1 MRAEYCMRAAA
12 CRGPG
17 RQSARR
23 SSGGRWGWGSWAGR
37 GAGRWAETQAPD
49 LHSGPCLDVHLGL
62 LRLSQSSPCLPSGGQ
77 VLKGGFNGWR
87 KSEREVETDE
97 D

>member
-1 MRAEYCMRAAA
+1 
-12 CRGPG
+12 
-17 RQSARR
+17 
-23 SSGGRWGWGSWAGR
+23 
-37 GAGRWAETQAPD
+37 
-49 LHSGPCLDVHLGL
+49 L
-62 LRLSQSSPCLPSGGQ
+62 LRLSQSSPCLPSGRQ